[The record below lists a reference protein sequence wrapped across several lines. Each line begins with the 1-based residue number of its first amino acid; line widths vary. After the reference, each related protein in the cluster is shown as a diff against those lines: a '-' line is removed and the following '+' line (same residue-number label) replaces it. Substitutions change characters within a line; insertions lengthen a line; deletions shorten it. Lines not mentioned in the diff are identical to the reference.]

1 MPRLVPANIA
11 QGVSDLLTRPG
22 HCANKFS
29 LPGTT
34 AFTWTAN
41 RNRGYNGSQM
51 IKNRGR
57 DSIDPFFQFATGDS
71 IAESVYALQF
81 FIQQMRVGNGAFCI
95 ARELCMTQN
104 FA

>member
-1 MPRLVPANIA
+1 MAGLVPANIA
-11 QGVSDLLTRPG
+11 QGLSDLLTRPG
-22 HCANKFS
+22 HRANMFS
-29 LPGTT
+29 LLRTT

-41 RNRGYNGSQM
+41 RNRGYNGSQV

-71 IAESVYALQF
+71 IAKSVYAPQF
-81 FIQQMRVGNGAFCI
+81 FIQQLRVGNGAFCI
-95 ARELCMTQN
+95 ACELCMTQN